1 MKNTTTS
8 EVIKKIYSKKKIKRF
23 IELWL
28 GALLVALSFNIFCL
42 PNNLVSGGI
51 SGLSIITES
60 LFNLTPSVV
69 ILVIDILLVVLSYFL
84 LGKEKTFY
92 SLIGSLLFPLFV
104 QLTTPVTQ
112 YISLGEIPTLLAT
125 IFAGIIQ
132 GAGAGLIYK
141 AGYTL
146 GGTDIINQMLSK
158 YFKMSLGNA
167 MYFSDGIIILL
178 SGIIFGLNKIMYGII
193 LLYIISYITDKV
205 IIGVSESKAFY
216 IITKN
221 PKEIKN
227 YIINDL
233 HHSVTE
239 FKAEGGYSEKQ
250 EYVLMTVLPTKEY
263 FKFKDGIM
271 QIDNETFFVVTDAY
285 EVVGGQ

>member
-23 IELWL
+23 IELCL

-112 YISLGEIPTLLAT
+112 YI
-125 IFAGIIQ
+125 
-132 GAGAGLIYK
+132 
-141 AGYTL
+141 
-146 GGTDIINQMLSK
+146 
-158 YFKMSLGNA
+158 
-167 MYFSDGIIILL
+167 
-178 SGIIFGLNKIMYGII
+178 
-193 LLYIISYITDKV
+193 
-205 IIGVSESKAFY
+205 
-216 IITKN
+216 
-221 PKEIKN
+221 
-227 YIINDL
+227 
-233 HHSVTE
+233 
-239 FKAEGGYSEKQ
+239 
-250 EYVLMTVLPTKEY
+250 
-263 FKFKDGIM
+263 
-271 QIDNETFFVVTDAY
+271 
-285 EVVGGQ
+285 

>member
-1 MKNTTTS
+1 M
-8 EVIKKIYSKKKIKRF
+8 
-23 IELWL
+23 
-28 GALLVALSFNIFCL
+28 
-42 PNNLVSGGI
+42 
-51 SGLSIITES
+51 
-60 LFNLTPSVV
+60 
-69 ILVIDILLVVLSYFL
+69 
-84 LGKEKTFY
+84 
-92 SLIGSLLFPLFV
+92 
-104 QLTTPVTQ
+104 TQ

-178 SGIIFGLNKIMYGII
+178 SGIVFGFNKIMYGII

>member
-23 IELWL
+23 IELCL

-60 LFNLTPSVV
+60 LFN
-69 ILVIDILLVVLSYFL
+69 FL

-178 SGIIFGLNKIMYGII
+178 SGIIFGLNKIIYGII

-233 HHSVTE
+233 HH
-239 FKAEGGYSEKQ
+239 
-250 EYVLMTVLPTKEY
+250 VLMTVLPTKEY

>member
-23 IELWL
+23 IELCL

-84 LGKEKTFY
+84 LGKEKNFY

-250 EYVLMTVLPTKEY
+250 EYVLMTVLPTKE
-263 FKFKDGIM
+263 
-271 QIDNETFFVVTDAY
+271 
-285 EVVGGQ
+285 